1 VNYGTRFYIFLLIIM
16 ILERWI
22 LNPFN
27 ENVTVAAELEVKIH
41 DQLIELSADV
51 IFF

>member
-1 VNYGTRFYIFLLIIM
+1 V

-27 ENVTVAAELEVKIH
+27 ENVTVAADLEVKIH
-41 DQLIELSADV
+41 DQLIEMSADV
-51 IFF
+51 TFF